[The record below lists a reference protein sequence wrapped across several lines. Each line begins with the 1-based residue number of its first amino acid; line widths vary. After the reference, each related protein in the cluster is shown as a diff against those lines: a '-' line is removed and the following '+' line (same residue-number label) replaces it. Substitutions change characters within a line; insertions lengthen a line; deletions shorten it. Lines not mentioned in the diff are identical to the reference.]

1 MRRLLL
7 ALALAAALPIA
18 AQTKTDTTSSAKPAD
33 QPKAVEKA
41 PAQKDDEK
49 PVAKK
54 PDEKK
59 ADEKKADEKK
69 PDEKKTDEKK
79 VDVKKP
85 DENQV
90 DGKKPNEKKAVE
102 TKSDEKQQPSET
114 KPSEKT
120 GDAKKSEEKKTK
132 KDKTS
137 PSDVFPD
144 LQHERVDYWVAE
156 FSKDHNYHKKIAA
169 GFERKAKYQDLLER
183 KLRKK
188 GMPQKLIYL
197 AFEESAFN
205 CEARSR
211 QKANGIWQLTAATAR
226 LYGLK
231 VNKKVD
237 ERMKVEKETDA
248 ALRFLNHLH
257 NRFGSWYLAA
267 AAYDAGENRVARLM
281 RHHFKR
287 EHGRDRAYYRI
298 WDDLPGETRD
308 YVPAIVAL
316 KRIGQNPSKYGF

>member
-1 MRRLLL
+1 MRRLLF
-7 ALALAAALPIA
+7 ALALAATLPIT
-18 AQTKTDTTSSAKPAD
+18 AQTKTDTTATDKPAA
-33 QPKAVEKA
+33 QPKTAE
-41 PAQKDDEK
+41 P
-49 PVAKK
+49 AKK

-59 ADEKKADEKK
+59 ADDKKAI
-69 PDEKKTDEKK
+69 EKKTDEKK
-79 VDVKKP
+79 A
-85 DENQV
+85 EA
-90 DGKKPNEKKAVE
+90 KKAR
-102 TKSDEKQQPSET
+102 SDK
-114 KPSEKT
+114 
-120 GDAKKSEEKKTK
+120 AA
-132 KDKTS
+132 

-144 LQHERVDYWVAE
+144 IQHERVDYWVAE

-188 GMPQKLIYL
+188 GMPQNLIYL

-211 QKANGIWQLTAATAR
+211 EKANGIWQLTAATAR

-231 VNKKVD
+231 VTKKVD
-237 ERMKVEKETDA
+237 ERMAVEKETDA

-281 RHHFKR
+281 RHHFKH
-287 EHGRDRAYYRI
+287 EHGRDRDYYKI

>member
-1 MRRLLL
+1 MRRLLTVL
-7 ALALAAALPIA
+7 AFAAALPID
-18 AQTKTDTTSSAKPAD
+18 AQTKTDTNATDKPAD
-33 QPKAVEKA
+33 QPKTV
-41 PAQKDDEK
+41 
-49 PVAKK
+49 
-54 PDEKK
+54 KK
-59 ADEKKADEKK
+59 ADKSGAKKETTEKTMEKK
-69 PDEKKTDEKK
+69 
-79 VDVKKP
+79 
-85 DENQV
+85 
-90 DGKKPNEKKAVE
+90 G
-102 TKSDEKQQPSET
+102 
-114 KPSEKT
+114 
-120 GDAKKSEEKKTK
+120 K
-132 KDKTS
+132 KDKTP

-144 LQHERVDYWVAE
+144 LAHERVDYWVAA
-156 FSKDHNYHKKIAA
+156 FSKMHDYHKKIAA
-169 GFERKAKYQDLLER
+169 GFERKAKYQDMLER

-188 GMPQKLIYL
+188 GMPQNLIYL

-211 QKANGIWQLTAATAR
+211 EKANGIWQLTAATAR

-257 NRFGSWYLAA
+257 NRFGSWDLAP
-267 AAYDAGENRVARLM
+267 AAYDAGKTRSALLM

-287 EHGRDRAYYRI
+287 EHGRDRDYYKI